1 MRKLYIASF
10 IYLIAGL
17 AAGVFYRDFTRFNN
31 FPEGQY
37 TQLSVV
43 HTHIL
48 TLGFLALL
56 LVLALE
62 KLFTLSSSKL
72 FGWFFWLYN
81 IGLVISTAMM
91 ITHGMLTVVGV
102 EEVSKAIP
110 GIAGTGHMILSAGL
124 VLLMLALGKSLKA
137 LSPKSAQ

>member
-62 KLFTLSSSKL
+62 KLFTLSNSKL

-110 GIAGTGHMILSAGL
+110 GIAGTGHIILSAGL

-137 LSPKSAQ
+137 LSPKSAK